1 MSCKNYSVQFMK
13 ARISMFSHLTLVENT
28 EVIKALIA
36 TPCPIIC
43 SPLLIF
49 WLLLSG
55 RQTESKEKLKT
66 PDSTRVRVHTF

>member
-1 MSCKNYSVQFMK
+1 MK

-55 RQTESKEKLKT
+55 RQTESK
-66 PDSTRVRVHTF
+66 D